1 MKRWN
6 NYSGTLNSR
15 INKIFE
21 VAPKL
26 AYKNNHFSLKE
37 LSEKWNSL
45 IVICGNLHP
54 FAVKLSLQKWKQT
67 MLLLR
72 SNSSHIMHQKVKT
85 SDCGVLLKYLV
96 YTI

>member
-26 AYKNNHFSLKE
+26 AYKDNHFSLKE

-54 FAVKLSLQKWKQT
+54 FAVKLSLQK
-67 MLLLR
+67 
-72 SNSSHIMHQKVKT
+72 
-85 SDCGVLLKYLV
+85 
-96 YTI
+96 